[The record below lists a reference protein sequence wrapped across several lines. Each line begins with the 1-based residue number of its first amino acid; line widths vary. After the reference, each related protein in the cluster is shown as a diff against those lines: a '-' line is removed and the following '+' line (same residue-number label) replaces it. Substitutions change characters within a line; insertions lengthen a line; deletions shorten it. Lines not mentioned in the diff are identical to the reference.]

1 VPKLPK
7 NMIRRKDRP
16 GYWFRGAV
24 DGVVRQMS
32 LGTNYNAALRRLRS
46 LKSDGPPRNGVTL
59 AEAAKRWLEVYV
71 PTARGEKSA
80 KLAAQRVRDY
90 ISPLLGDFL
99 VQRLTGDQ
107 IRTFRLRLGSGH
119 LSIQSVKHVL
129 SDLRCILSWC
139 EGSGLTDRSPFPT
152 RVMPRIQERPPDRL
166 TDEEV
171 EVLVSLPDPH
181 GFICRLGL
189 GTGLRWGE
197 LVRAQ
202 STDLQSGM
210 LMIHQT
216 KSGKI
221 RRVPL
226 SHALQ
231 DELRFRVGRL
241 VPVLNSQVF
250 TMQVRRRSG
259 IEKFHPHQ
267 MRHTFA
273 CRWVEAG
280 GSPAALQEILGH
292 SSIVTTQRYARL
304 GEAHVRAE
312 AERLEGRLSPNSS
325 PARDPS
331 SCSG

>member
-16 GYWFRGAV
+16 GYWFRGTI
-24 DGVVRQMS
+24 DGRIRQIS
-32 LGTNYNAALRRLRS
+32 LGLDRTVAKRRLRS
-46 LKSDGPPRNGVTL
+46 LTSDGPPQDEVTL
-59 AEAAKRWLEVYV
+59 AEAARRWLEVYI
-71 PTARGEKSA
+71 PTARAAKSA
-80 KLAAQRVRDY
+80 KLAAQRARDY
-90 ISPLLGDFL
+90 IDPQLGHFL

-107 IRTFRLRLGSGH
+107 IRTFRLRLENSH

-129 SDLRCILSWC
+129 SDLRSILNWC
-139 EGSGLTDRSPFPT
+139 EGSGLIDRSPFPR

-171 EVLVSLPDPH
+171 ALLVSLPEPY

-189 GTGLRWGE
+189 GTALRWGE
-197 LVRAQ
+197 LIRAQ
-202 STDLQSGM
+202 ASDVQNGM
-210 LMIHQT
+210 LVVHRT
-216 KSGKI
+216 KSGKV

-226 SHALQ
+226 SKALL

-241 VPVLNSQVF
+241 VPTQDSWGF
-250 TMQVRRRSG
+250 TTQVRRRSG
-259 IEKFHPHQ
+259 VEKFHPHQ

-312 AERLEGRLSPNSS
+312 AERLEARLSPKLS